1 MSLLSEL
8 VGEGGVAVRPVTHP
22 PLQSEVEQ
30 KRVIID
36 EEELFSSD
44 DDLCEEE
51 RQRDQRGQDR
61 LWAAEGKTNVTK
73 IEVVTQALID
83 AALSP
88 SVQTNLFD
96 RLASVLVLCVFVV
109 RLLLSQRSHL
119 ED

>member
-22 PLQSEVEQ
+22 PLRSEVEQ
-30 KRVIID
+30 KSVIVD

-44 DDLCEEE
+44 DDDDLG
-51 RQRDQRGQDR
+51 QRDQR
-61 LWAAEGKTNVTK
+61 WATEGKTNVTK
-73 IEVVTQALID
+73 IDGVTQALID

-96 RLASVLVLCVFVV
+96 RPSSSDCDCAFVD
-109 RLLLSQRSHL
+109 RLLSQSHSPS
-119 ED
+119 

>member
-8 VGEGGVAVRPVTHP
+8 VGEGGVAVRPVSHP
-22 PLQSEVEQ
+22 PLRSEVEQ
-30 KRVIID
+30 KSVIID

-83 AALSP
+83 AAPLALGANKPVRSSLLMARECDCVAVVCICSRP
-88 SVQTNLFD
+88 S
-96 RLASVLVLCVFVV
+96 S
-109 RLLLSQRSHL
+109 
-119 ED
+119 